1 MTRKPAPSAARSVR
15 FGTVRQLVTLGAVV
29 AVVAVLAVAALNRD
43 TTPAEQTTETQPSA
57 HADGDAA
64 PEVDLARR
72 IDGDP
77 LAMGDVDAP
86 VVLVEYADY
95 RCPFCGVFARDT
107 QPELVSRYVEAGIL
121 RIEWRDLPM
130 FGDQSVDAALAVR
143 AAGRQDR
150 FWEFHE
156 AVYANAPSRG
166 KPDLPRERLL
176 DLADEAGVP
185 DLEQLEADMTDPEL
199 HAELQKDI
207 DEANALGASSTPVFL
222 VNDRPIVGAQPLEVF
237 VEAIEA
243 AHAEED
249 A

>member
-1 MTRKPAPSAARSVR
+1 MTRKPAPSAARSAR
-15 FGTVRQLVTLGAVV
+15 LGTLRQLLTLGAVV
-29 AVVAVLAVAALNRD
+29 AVVAVLVIAALNHD
-43 TTPAEQTTETQPSA
+43 STPAEPATDAQAGGDT
-57 HADGDAA
+57 ADDAA
-64 PEVDLARR
+64 PDLDLARR
-72 IDGDP
+72 VDGDP

-156 AVYANAPSRG
+156 AIYANAPSRG
-166 KPDLPRERLL
+166 RPDLPRERLL

-185 DLEQLEADMTDPEL
+185 DVEQLEADMTDSEL